1 MVNRKNQSIVQR
13 KTTPNSSD
21 PEIDAKDLDC
31 PVCFDTTHSLPVY
44 QCTNGH
50 FVCNDCI
57 PKLKECPICRNDSP
71 PIRSQKF
78 EAFLKEKESYVLSK
92 GAIQNLDWDRNL
104 NYDPQEEVQQVL
116 VSRTH
121 QDRFNTRRS
130 QNGVQAARPAMERPA
145 MESKALY

>member
-1 MVNRKNQSIVQR
+1 MANRRNHSIAR

-21 PEIDAKDLDC
+21 PEIDPKDLDC
-31 PVCFDTTHSLPVY
+31 PVCFDTTHSIPVY

-92 GAIQNLDWDRNL
+92 GAIQNLDWNRNL
-104 NYDPQEEVQQVL
+104 NYYPQEEEVL
-116 VSRTH
+116 LLLKILFYLIIVIVIRLIL
-121 QDRFNTRRS
+121 
-130 QNGVQAARPAMERPA
+130 
-145 MESKALY
+145 LYYFFKI

>member
-1 MVNRKNQSIVQR
+1 MVKRRNHSIAK

-21 PEIDAKDLDC
+21 PKIDAEDLDC
-31 PVCFDTTHSLPVY
+31 PVCFDTTHSIPVY

-78 EAFLKEKESYVLSK
+78 EEFLKKKEDNLLSK
-92 GAIQNLDWDRNL
+92 GAIQNLDWDRNS
-104 NYDPQEEVQQVL
+104 NRYSQEDVQEVL
-116 VSRTH
+116 V
-121 QDRFNTRRS
+121 RS
-130 QNGVQAARPAMERPA
+130 LTEFPYNR
-145 MESKALY
+145 S